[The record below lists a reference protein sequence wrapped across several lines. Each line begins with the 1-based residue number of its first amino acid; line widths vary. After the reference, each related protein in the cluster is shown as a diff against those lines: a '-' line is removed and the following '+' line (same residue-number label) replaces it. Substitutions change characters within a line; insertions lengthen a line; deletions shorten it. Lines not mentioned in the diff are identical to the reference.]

1 MTEGKKQSIHAMR
14 TTRWSIT
21 YWLTEGR
28 TQETLETL
36 VQAMPGD
43 WALEGQ
49 IEKGTD
55 SEGKLHAQLFLKTPQ
70 TRGSRI
76 LKFFPNS
83 HIEEAR
89 NAFALQNYVHKD
101 DTRVA
106 EFKTVENRS
115 PQWRIVRDKF
125 YDWLVETKQATLHLD
140 ELEKYHLWDRFII
153 LSLKEKMEV
162 DLIGVNPQY
171 RSCINKYWEAGIHN
185 ALEKVVQ
192 EVDVPTTLSSPP
204 PVDKKD
210 RQTKGPF
217 KVRSPPP

>member
-1 MTEGKKQSIHAMR
+1 MTDKEKALCDIRATK
-14 TTRWSIT
+14 WSIT

-28 TQETLETL
+28 TQETLEAL
-36 VQAMPGD
+36 VQSMPGD
-43 WALEGQ
+43 WSLEGQ

-70 TRGSRI
+70 SRGTRI
-76 LKFFPNS
+76 KKFFPNS

-89 NAFALQNYVHKD
+89 NAFALQTYVHKE

-115 PQWRIVRDKF
+115 PQWRVVRDKF
-125 YDWLVETKQATLHLD
+125 YDWLVETKQASYHLD
-140 ELEKYHLWDRFII
+140 ELEKLHLWDKFVIV
-153 LSLKEKMEV
+153 SLKEKMEIDV
-162 DLIGVNPQY
+162 IGVNPQY
-171 RSCINKYWEAGIHN
+171 RLCIKLYWEAGIHN

-204 PVDKKD
+204 LIDKID
-210 RQTKGPF
+210 RQT
-217 KVRSPPP
+217 